1 MGRIIQAL
9 SDNTS
14 QLLIGII
21 EFCLKHMFQDIN
33 NGMVFVMAMA
43 GKGPAV
49 LMPEAFLMI
58 KQLSDNV
65 MLPIACIIISFILT
79 YELISMVID
88 KNNMHEV
95 DSALLAKYLFKA
107 AACVFLLSK
116 SYEITMAIFDV
127 GAYLVTE
134 ATKVIT
140 SVADLSVE
148 DALVNTY
155 VNSLSSAS
163 LVELY
168 CIAVSV
174 ALQMLTFK
182 IMAILISVI
191 AYGRIVEIFL
201 MVSVSPVAFATFGN
215 KEWGQIGVNY
225 LKALVALAFQG
236 FLMMVLIGIY
246 TALVEGLTHTTN
258 LMAMVGNLLVISVLF
273 CFGLFKTASLS
284 KQIFTVR

>member
-1 MGRIIQAL
+1 MGRLIQAI
-9 SDNTS
+9 SDHYS

-33 NGMVFVMAMA
+33 DGIVYVTLLA
-43 GKGPAV
+43 GKGPGV
-49 LMPEAFLMI
+49 IMPEAFNII

-65 MLPIACIIISFILT
+65 MLPLSCIVISFILT

-95 DSALLAKYLFKA
+95 DSAMLAKYLFKA

-127 GAYLVTE
+127 GAYIVTE
-134 ATKVIT
+134 AAKVIVNT
-140 SVADLSVE
+140 ADLSIE

-155 VNSLSSAS
+155 VNSLQNAS
-163 LVELY
+163 VGELY
-168 CIAVSV
+168 IASAGV
-174 ALQMLTFK
+174 MMEMFTFK
-182 IMAILISVI
+182 ILAVLITVI
-191 AYGRIVEIFL
+191 AYGRVVEIFL
-201 MVSVSPVAFATFGN
+201 LVSVSPIAFATFGN

-225 LKALVALAFQG
+225 LKACVALAFQG
-236 FLMMVLIGIY
+236 FFMMVLVGIY
-246 TALVEGLTHTTN
+246 TALVEGLTHTNN
-258 LMAMVGNLLVISVLF
+258 LPAMVGNLLIICVLF

>member
-1 MGRIIQAL
+1 L
-9 SDNTS
+9 
-14 QLLIGII
+14 
-21 EFCLKHMFQDIN
+21 
-33 NGMVFVMAMA
+33 
-43 GKGPAV
+43 
-49 LMPEAFLMI
+49 
-58 KQLSDNV
+58 
-65 MLPIACIIISFILT
+65 
-79 YELISMVID
+79 
-88 KNNMHEV
+88 
-95 DSALLAKYLFKA
+95 
-107 AACVFLLSK
+107 
-116 SYEITMAIFDV
+116 
-127 GAYLVTE
+127 TE